1 MRGFGVWID
10 GEFHR
15 VDRGALGTAIV
26 KLAEEL
32 RRLARNSWSSIR
44 RRNLHNKPETCR
56 PVAFGM
62 SGTTCSWKT
71 DQKGE
76 RMRFQ
81 NTIRTRL
88 VIAGLGTVL
97 LFAGVTKGQEI
108 SNTAF
113 DDGPNAAPFAEPVP
127 AQGTGNSFS
136 ALPSAQATTA
146 KAAIDRPVTAQQ
158 TSDEQERSTILIWIG
173 AVLVWIG
180 AIGLY
185 ARGPAKHLTR
195 ELRFLRDSHTSAPGD

>member
-1 MRGFGVWID
+1 M
-10 GEFHR
+10 
-15 VDRGALGTAIV
+15 IV
-26 KLAEEL
+26 KLTAELEAARKEL
-32 RRLARNSWSSIR
+32 VEQRQET
-44 RRNLHNKPETCR
+44 RNLDNKPENFR
-56 PVAFGM
+56 PVPFGM
-62 SGTTCSWKT
+62 PGTTCSWKT
-71 DQKGE
+71 EQKGE

-81 NTIRTRL
+81 NIIRTQL

-97 LFAGVTKGQEI
+97 LFAGVAKGQEI

-113 DDGPNAAPFAEPVP
+113 DDGPNAVPFAQPVP
-127 AQGTGNSFS
+127 AQEAGNSFS
-136 ALPSAQATTA
+136 ALPSAHATTA

-158 TSDEQERSTILIWIG
+158 TLGEQEQSTILIWIG

-195 ELRFLRDSHTSAPGD
+195 KLRSLRASHTPTPGD

>member
-1 MRGFGVWID
+1 
-10 GEFHR
+10 
-15 VDRGALGTAIV
+15 
-26 KLAEEL
+26 
-32 RRLARNSWSSIR
+32 
-44 RRNLHNKPETCR
+44 
-56 PVAFGM
+56 
-62 SGTTCSWKT
+62 
-71 DQKGE
+71 
-76 RMRFQ
+76 MRFQ
-81 NTIRTRL
+81 NTIRARL

-113 DDGPNAAPFAEPVP
+113 DYGPHAPPFARPVP
-127 AQGTGNSFS
+127 AQETGNSFS
-136 ALPSAQATTA
+136 GLPSAQATTA
-146 KAAIDRPVTAQQ
+146 KAPIDRPVTAQQ
-158 TSDEQERSTILIWIG
+158 TSHEQEQSTILIWIG